1 LEPQGN
7 GGKNGR
13 GLTVPGRAAN
23 SEKAVSGY
31 ADTAFEAEK

>member
-1 LEPQGN
+1 MAARTGA
-7 GGKNGR
+7 
-13 GLTVPGRAAN
+13 GLTVPCRAAN